1 MSDVRQ
7 IPLTLLD
14 GTATT
19 FGEVAGDGPVLVV
32 NVASRCG
39 LTPQYAALEELARSY
54 GPRGL
59 TVLGAPCN
67 QFLGQEPGSN
77 EEIAEF
83 CSTTYG
89 VTFPL
94 TDKLEVNGAGR
105 HPLFDELTAAS
116 DATGH
121 SGDVRWNFEK
131 WLVSRDGEV
140 VGRFAPATVPDA
152 PEVVA
157 AVEGALE
164 A

>member
-1 MSDVRQ
+1 MTDLRAT
-7 IPLTLLD
+7 PLTLLD
-14 GTATT
+14 GSATT

-59 TVLGAPCN
+59 TVLGTPCN

-83 CSTTYG
+83 CSMTYG

-94 TDKLEVNGAGR
+94 TDKLEVNGDGQ
-105 HPLFDELTAAS
+105 HPLFAELTAAA
-116 DATGH
+116 DAGGH
-121 SGDVRWNFEK
+121 TGDVRWNFEK
-131 WLVSRDGEV
+131 WLVSREGEV
-140 VGRFAPATVPDA
+140 VARFAPTTVPDA
-152 PEVVA
+152 PEVVS
-157 AVEGALE
+157 AVEASLE